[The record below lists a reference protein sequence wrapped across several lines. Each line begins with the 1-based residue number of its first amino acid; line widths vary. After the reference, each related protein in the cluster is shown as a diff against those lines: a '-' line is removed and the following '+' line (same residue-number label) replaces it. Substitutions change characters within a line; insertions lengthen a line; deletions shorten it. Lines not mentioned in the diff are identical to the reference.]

1 MQFAI
6 KEYETYNSEEI
17 LDLYASVGW
26 TNYTDNPEML
36 KNAYANSLKILG
48 AYENEKLIGI
58 IRVVGDG
65 YSIIYIQDI
74 LIYPEYQHKGVGT
87 ALMKTVLEMYQQVYQ
102 KTLLTDNTEKT
113 SRFYKS
119 TGFMLDSEVGCAA
132 FFRVY

>member
-1 MQFAI
+1 MQFTI

-17 LDLYASVGW
+17 LNLYASVGW

-113 SRFYKS
+113 IRFYKS